1 LIFKLA
7 SIVDGKLKKINDI
20 HPELNGAYGSTYL
33 TEIIGFLYVLISFT
47 SDYISNLLQEID
59 KEDEFVLKLI
69 RPLVTLEQ
77 IFYYFNKKNKRKAKD
92 IKLSSMRF
100 N

>member
-20 HPELNGAYGSTYL
+20 HPELNGAYGSIFL
-33 TEIIGFLYVLISFT
+33 TNTIEFLYVLISFT
-47 SDYISNLLQEID
+47 SDNISNILKKID

-77 IFYYFNKKNKRKAKD
+77 IFYYFNKKNKRRAKNK
-92 IKLSSMRF
+92 KLSSMRF